1 MIMNRT
7 PLSIHNMVKSVL
19 WRVPTIDASKN
30 VYLTFDDGPHPHLTP
45 WVMEQLKEAGD
56 LKATFFC
63 VGQQAARHPE
73 IIHDLRA
80 AGHEVANHS
89 QGHESGWSTTRKSY
103 LRSYLQCEEELG
115 STTRFRPPYGRITPR
130 QARALS
136 KRTQVVMW
144 DVLSGDFD
152 RSLSG
157 SDCINSLKK
166 LTRSGSI
173 IVFHDSE
180 KAAPRLL
187 YALPK
192 YLKWLADS
200 GYNVQPLPDT
210 RTTKSHDKWA
220 GGHTGQANIGQTD
233 SL

>member
-1 MIMNRT
+1 MIMSRT
-7 PLSIHNMVKSVL
+7 PLSIHHMVKSVL
-19 WRVPTIDASKN
+19 WRVPSIDSSKN

-63 VGQQAARHPE
+63 VGEQAASHPE
-73 IIHDLRA
+73 IIRDLRT

-89 QGHESGWSTTRKSY
+89 QGHESGWSTSRKSY
-103 LRSYLQCEEELG
+103 LRSYLKCEEELG
-115 STTRFRPPYGRITPR
+115 ATTRFRPPYGRITPR

-144 DVLSGDFD
+144 DVLSGDFN
-152 RSLSG
+152 RTLSG
-157 SDCINSLKK
+157 NDCLNSLKK
-166 LTRSGSI
+166 LTRPGSI

-192 YLKWLADS
+192 YLAWLAKR
-200 GYNVQPLPDT
+200 GYSVQALPENT
-210 RTTKSHDKWA
+210 STKSNDKWA
-220 GGHTGQANIGQTD
+220 GGHTSQANIGLTD

>member
-1 MIMNRT
+1 
-7 PLSIHNMVKSVL
+7 
-19 WRVPTIDASKN
+19 
-30 VYLTFDDGPHPHLTP
+30 
-45 WVMEQLKEAGD
+45 
-56 LKATFFC
+56 
-63 VGQQAARHPE
+63 
-73 IIHDLRA
+73 
-80 AGHEVANHS
+80 
-89 QGHESGWSTTRKSY
+89 
-103 LRSYLQCEEELG
+103 
-115 STTRFRPPYGRITPR
+115 
-130 QARALS
+130 
-136 KRTQVVMW
+136 MW

-157 SDCINSLKK
+157 SDCLNSLKK

-200 GYNVQPLPDT
+200 GYNVQPLPENIS
-210 RTTKSHDKWA
+210 TKSHGKWA
-220 GGHTGQANIGQTD
+220 GGHTGQANIGLTD